1 MRPYIY
7 YDPSI
12 TYPAIQEHFSPS
24 QHYPEYPWHDIS
36 SKENKIYDT
45 LRNILYEYGLDK
57 ENFGRSTWNPF
68 KNFISPGMTV
78 LIKPNMVMH
87 QFDNHVS
94 YDELITHPSIV
105 RAIID
110 YIYIALNGTGKIIIA
125 DAPMQSCNF
134 ELLKRNSGYKDIE
147 TYFTNKNI
155 NIQLLDLRRI
165 YSKFNE
171 FNELQTFNASS
182 DPLGYQKIDLGKF
195 SFHATLDR
203 DSSRFRVTNYPPS
216 MMGTYHTKNIHSYLI
231 SNSILSADAV
241 ISIPKLKTHRK
252 AGMTGA
258 IKNCVGIVGDK
269 ACLPHHSFG
278 SIEEGGD
285 EYLYKNLFKKINTFL
300 NEASDILNYK
310 KCYSIVKLLRK
321 FQNLNIK
328 FINKYKRDNYF
339 EGSWYGNDTISRTS
353 LDLLRILLFSS
364 KDGTIQK
371 YQQRNVLFIVDGIVA
386 GEGEGPLLPTARKA
400 GIIAISDNAIVLD
413 CILAT
418 LMGFDPDKIPTIAN
432 GLKYINMTKSSI
444 FFKTNYILWKN
455 KNIQSFEFK
464 DTLQFKSSQG
474 WKEKIYIEH

>member
-1 MRPYIY
+1 MRHYIY

-12 TYPAIQEHFSPS
+12 TYPVIQEHFSPS
-24 QHYPEYPWHDIS
+24 QYYPEYPWHDIS
-36 SKENKIYDT
+36 SKENKIYDA
-45 LRNILYEYGLDK
+45 LRNILFEYGLDK
-57 ENFGRSTWNPF
+57 ENFGYPTWNPF

-87 QFDNHVS
+87 QCDNNVN

-105 RAIID
+105 RAITD
-110 YIYIALNGTGKIIIA
+110 YICIALKGNGKIIIA

-134 ELLKRNSGYKDIE
+134 ELLKSNSGYKDIE
-147 TYFTNKNI
+147 TYFVNKDI
-155 NIQLLDLRRI
+155 NIQLLDLRKI

-171 FNELQTFNASS
+171 FNELQTSNAPS

-195 SFHATLDR
+195 SFHATSNR

-216 MMGTYHTKNIHSYLI
+216 MMKAYHSKDIHSYLI
-231 SNSILSADAV
+231 SNSVLSADAV

-285 EYLYKNLFKKINTFL
+285 EYLYKNLFKKINTFF

-310 KCYSIVKLLRK
+310 KHYSTVKLLRK
-321 FQNLNIK
+321 FQNFNIR
-328 FINKYKRDNYF
+328 FINKYKHDSYF

-353 LDLLRILLFSS
+353 LDLLRILLFAS
-364 KDGTIQK
+364 KDGTIERH
-371 YQQRNVLFIVDGIVA
+371 QQRNVLFIVDGIIA

-400 GIIAISDNAIVLD
+400 GLIAISDNAIVLD
-413 CILAT
+413 SILAT
-418 LMGFDPDKIPTIAN
+418 LMGFNPDNIPTIAH
-432 GLKYINMTKSSI
+432 GLKYINMGKSSI
-444 FFKTNYILWKN
+444 FFETNHILWKN
-455 KNIQSFEFK
+455 KNIGSFDFK

-474 WKEKIYIEH
+474 WKEKIYMDY